1 MTLIQYISFT
11 VDKAIEM
18 LMDNQTSKMDVALFL
33 MDFKKILNKP
43 EKGIVD
49 GDFKEIE
56 IISIEDKRLLKMN
69 CKKIANKQI
78 VHATERRKY
87 DTVQ

>member
-1 MTLIQYISFT
+1 MPLLQYISFSI
-11 VDKAIEM
+11 DKAIEM

-43 EKGIVD
+43 EKENVD

-56 IISIEDKRLLKMN
+56 IRGIE
-69 CKKIANKQI
+69 
-78 VHATERRKY
+78 ERRL
-87 DTVQ
+87 TE